1 MVRRVK
7 SKKLK
12 KAQKFHEDIEN
23 VIKTLETVEA
33 LNKYKEEYPDWEKEL
48 LENETVKPRQD

>member
-1 MVRRVK
+1 MVRRIK
-7 SKKLK
+7 SKRIK
-12 KAQKFHEDIEN
+12 KAQKFNEDIEN

>member
-12 KAQKFHEDIEN
+12 KAQKFDEDLKSI
-23 VIKTLETVEA
+23 IKSLETVEA

-48 LENETVKPRQD
+48 LKDEIVKPRQD